1 LHRKPLEIDETLARL
16 EGMASD
22 YGNLGNLQELRGDL
36 DGAREQWV
44 KSRDLYARLGA
55 THMVERVQGWI
66 DGL

>member
-1 LHRKPLEIDETLARL
+1 
-16 EGMASD
+16 MASD